1 MNNNI
6 YLDIAPEVGAA
17 LKEGRP
23 VVALESTIISHG
35 MPYPQNVETARNVES
50 IIRSE
55 GAVPATIAVIGGK
68 MKVGL
73 SAQEIEYLGKKG
85 MSVTK
90 ASRRD
95 LPLLA
100 AKGMDGAT
108 TVASTMIIAAMA
120 GIKIFAT
127 GGIGGVHRGAETT
140 MDISADLEELGRTDV
155 TVVCA
160 GAKSILDIGL
170 TLEYLE
176 TKGVPVLGFGTDELP
191 AFYCR
196 ESGFGVDYRVD
207 TPEELAA
214 AVKAKRDLGIH
225 GGILVGNPIPKQYE
239 MPKAM
244 ADRAIDIA
252 VKKAEENGIKGKQLT
267 PFLLALVKEMTGGM
281 SLDSNIQLVYNNAR
295 VAAKTAVALAAL
307 EAQDKA
313 AEDEN
318 ESLDMLRAEIA
329 DDTAESIGREIAA
342 FRSEVETLISQ
353 KMAAMPMPAFI
364 NPYMNPYQQMPYG
377 QQNPY
382 AAQQPAPN
390 PYQQNPYQP
399 APNPYQPN
407 PYQPAPEQFQQPPYQ
422 PAPAQPYVN
431 PYKPVRPAPQP
442 EPEPAPAPAPA
453 YKAVPDDQWVN
464 PFAPKREKTPEPQ
477 PEPTPVGG
485 DAPAG
490 NVIARTSEEVMAM
503 VEDTVEKSP
512 AEPEESAVTAP
523 AEEPVEETAPEAAEE
538 TAEETAEA
546 FEEAAEE
553 APQPEKPAQDEY
565 VSPFDDPMGGED
577 ENTLTEYVPPVH
589 EKKERK
595 PDNMVKPEM
604 DTDGM
609 TSYDPNFYRK
619 RAEERKQRIAE
630 AAGEAKHKE
639 EEKAAEPEYID
650 CKGPLEFTGE
660 HPWAWKCTRCG
671 QIFQKHEI
679 PHKCIKTD

>member
-6 YLDIAPEVGAA
+6 YLDIAPEVDSA

-35 MPYPQNVETARNVES
+35 MPYPQNVETAVNVEN

-73 SAQEIEYLGKKG
+73 SRQEIEYLGKKG
-85 MSVTK
+85 MAVTK

-95 LPLLA
+95 LPSLA
-100 AKGMDGAT
+100 AKKMDGAT

-176 TKGVPVLGFGTDELP
+176 TKGVPVLGYGTDELP

-214 AVKAKRDLGIH
+214 TIKAKHDMGVH

-295 VAAKTAVALAAL
+295 VAAKTAVALAVL

-313 AEDEN
+313 EEHEE

-342 FRSEVETLISQ
+342 FRTEVENLISQ
-353 KMAAMPMPAFI
+353 KMASMPAMPFM
-364 NPYMNPYQQMPYG
+364 NPYMNPYQQMPYQ

-390 PYQQNPYQP
+390 PYQQYQQNPYQP
-399 APNPYQPN
+399 VPSPYQ
-407 PYQPAPEQFQQPPYQ
+407 QQYQ

-442 EPEPAPAPAPA
+442 EPEPAPAPQPA

-464 PFAPKREKTPEPQ
+464 PFAPKREKAPEPQ

-485 DAPAG
+485 DAPAS
-490 NVIARTSEEVMAM
+490 NVIARTSDEVMTM
-503 VEDTVEKSP
+503 VEETVEKP
-512 AEPEESAVTAP
+512 
-523 AEEPVEETAPEAAEE
+523 EETAPEAVEAPEIVEQPAKEASSEAVEAPEAEE
-538 TAEETAEA
+538 TV
-546 FEEAAEE
+546 EE
-553 APQPEKPAQDEY
+553 APAEPEKPAQDEY
-565 VSPFDDPMGGED
+565 VSPFDDPVGGD
-577 ENTLTEYVPPVH
+577 DDNTLTEYVPPVR

-604 DTDGM
+604 DTEGM

-630 AAGEAKHKE
+630 AAGEAKHRE

-650 CKGPLEFTGE
+650 CKGPLEYTGE
-660 HPWAWKCTRCG
+660 HEWPWKCSRCG
-671 QIFQKHEI
+671 QLFKKHEI
-679 PHKCIKTD
+679 PHKCVKTD